1 MKKLQAGIQLFN
13 EVQFDTEQLEV
24 NMLCVSN
31 SYTLR
36 LISLDDPLSRMNLRT
51 CTQHVSHAY
60 KGRQEQ
66 REAIWVESEN
76 MEAD

>member
-1 MKKLQAGIQLFN
+1 
-13 EVQFDTEQLEV
+13 
-24 NMLCVSN
+24 MLCVSN